1 MIALEERIKT
11 RFLETVYHGPRS
23 YSEDEI
29 GRENSVW
36 THKSEHTKAS
46 GGMLSEESLKS

>member
-1 MIALEERIKT
+1 MIALGERIKS

-29 GRENSVW
+29 GREISVR
-36 THKSEHTKAS
+36 TRKSEHTKAS
-46 GGMLSEESLKS
+46 RDMLPEESFKS